1 MFHGYELSSRER
13 LVWRAVAL
21 VASVAVNAVLSLGLM
36 VVFHS
41 SSRLPWLAPTEANL
55 ALLARCNQ
63 GLGSGAR
70 RACVEQVLASVQA
83 RDTAVRVAERGKESN
98 ADRP

>member
-1 MFHGYELSSRER
+1 MFHSYEPSTRER

-41 SSRLPWLAPTEANL
+41 SSRLPWLAPTETNL
-55 ALLARCNQ
+55 AMMARCNQ
-63 GLGSGAR
+63 GLSSGAR
-70 RACVEQVLASVQA
+70 RACVEQVIASVHARDASVQ
-83 RDTAVRVAERGKESN
+83 VAERPKEPVI
-98 ADRP
+98 DGH

>member
-1 MFHGYELSSRER
+1 MFHSYELSTRQR

-21 VASVAVNAVLSLGLM
+21 VASIAVNAVLSMGLM

-55 ALLARCNQ
+55 ALMARCNQ
-63 GLGSGAR
+63 GQGSRDR
-70 RACVEQVLASVQA
+70 RACVEQVVASVQA
-83 RDTAVRVAERGKESN
+83 RDGAVQVAERTKASSV
-98 ADRP
+98 DRP

>member
-1 MFHGYELSSRER
+1 MFNGYELSTHQR

-21 VASVAVNAVLSLGLM
+21 VASVAVNAVLSMGLM
-36 VVFHS
+36 VIFHS

-63 GLGSGAR
+63 GLGSSAR
-70 RACVEQVLASVQA
+70 RACVEQVIASVQA
-83 RDTAVRVAERGKESN
+83 RDTEVQVAARAKEPI
-98 ADRP
+98 AGRP

>member
-63 GLGSGAR
+63 GLGTSAR
-70 RACVEQVLASVQA
+70 RACVEQVVASVQA
-83 RDTAVRVAERGKESN
+83 RDASVRVAERAKEPI
-98 ADRP
+98 AGRP

>member
-1 MFHGYELSSRER
+1 MFHGYELPTRQR

-21 VASVAVNAVLSLGLM
+21 VASVAVNAVLSMGLM

-41 SSRLPWLAPTEANL
+41 SSRLPWLAPTETNL

-63 GLGSGAR
+63 AQGSGAR
-70 RACVEQVLASVQA
+70 RACVEQVIASVQA
-83 RDTAVRVAERGKESN
+83 RDASVRVAERAKEPI
-98 ADRP
+98 AGRP

>member
-1 MFHGYELSSRER
+1 MFHGYELSTRQR

-21 VASVAVNAVLSLGLM
+21 VASVAVNAVLSMGLM

-41 SSRLPWLAPTEANL
+41 SSRLPWLAPTETNL

-70 RACVEQVLASVQA
+70 RACVEQVIASVQA
-83 RDTAVRVAERGKESN
+83 RDASVRVAERSKESN
-98 ADRP
+98 ASRP

>member
-1 MFHGYELSSRER
+1 MFHSYELSTRQR

-41 SSRLPWLAPTEANL
+41 SSRLPWLAPTETNL

-63 GLGSGAR
+63 AQGSSAR
-70 RACVEQVLASVQA
+70 RACVEQVIASVQA
-83 RDTAVRVAERGKESN
+83 RDASVRVAERAKEPI
-98 ADRP
+98 AGRP

>member
-1 MFHGYELSSRER
+1 MFHSYEPSTRER

-41 SSRLPWLAPTEANL
+41 SSRLPWLAPTETNL
-55 ALLARCNQ
+55 ALMARCNQ
-63 GLGSGAR
+63 GLSSGAR
-70 RACVEQVLASVQA
+70 RACVEQVIASVQEREA
-83 RDTAVRVAERGKESN
+83 SVRVAERSKEAS